1 MVSRLVGNNKVAKVH
16 QRRSRP
22 GPYASL
28 FVARAEL
35 RTGPRRFASLQA
47 GRDPAYSH
55 PVFSIFMGHSH
66 AGHDHAGHVHATPP
80 AGGAFSSAFAG
91 GIALNLAFIVAEV
104 VGGLSANSAALLSDA
119 GHNLSDVLAL
129 SLAWGAAW
137 LAGRPATARY
147 TFGYRG
153 ATIQAALLN
162 AALLYA
168 ALGFVLWETV
178 DHLRHP
184 APVNGRMV
192 MLLAGLGIVV
202 NGFTA
207 WLFRHGRK
215 GDVNVRG
222 AYLHMLTDALV
233 SLGVVV
239 GGAITYVTHWTWLD
253 PLLSLGLLVVI
264 AVGSWGLL
272 RDTVRLGLQAVPDSV
287 DFEAVQAFLLRQPQV
302 QSVHDLHIWSLSSDG
317 HDAAL
322 MAHIVRPGGADAAWL
337 AGLSAGLLREFHIHH
352 STVQVED
359 GELPDGCHSG
369 CADAGLPRSRRA
381 APATA

>member
-1 MVSRLVGNNKVAKVH
+1 
-16 QRRSRP
+16 
-22 GPYASL
+22 
-28 FVARAEL
+28 
-35 RTGPRRFASLQA
+35 
-47 GRDPAYSH
+47 
-55 PVFSIFMGHSH
+55 MGHHHS
-66 AGHDHAGHVHATPP
+66 GHDHAGHVHAAPP
-80 AGGAFSSAFAG
+80 AGGAFSAAFAG
-91 GIALNLAFIVAEV
+91 GIALNLIFIAAEV
-104 VGGLSANSAALLSDA
+104 VGGLAANSAALLSDA

-129 SLAWGAAW
+129 ALAWGAAW

-162 AALLYA
+162 AALLYG

-184 APVNGRMV
+184 APVDGRLV

-207 WLFRHGRK
+207 WLFRRGQK
-215 GDVNVRG
+215 GDLNVRG

-239 GGAITYVTHWTWLD
+239 GGAVTYATHWAWLD
-253 PLLSLGLLVVI
+253 PVLGLGLLAVI

-272 RDTVRLGLQAVPDSV
+272 RDTVRLGLQAVPDGI
-287 DFEAVQAFLLRQPQV
+287 DFAAVRAFLLRQPQV
-302 QSVHDLHIWSLSSDG
+302 QSIHDLHIWSLSSDG
-317 HDAAL
+317 HDTAL
-322 MAHIVRPGGADAAWL
+322 MAHLVRPGGADAAWL
-337 AGLSAGLLREFHIHH
+337 ANLSAGLLREFHIHH

-359 GELPDGCHSG
+359 GELPGGCHSG
-369 CADAGLPRSRRA
+369 CAADARPGPRPA
-381 APATA
+381 ATA